1 MPKQTVGYEAFA
13 KWEIE
18 LAEGKARGLV
28 GKYGFTCE
36 DAKDIEQELLLQIH
50 ITRKAG
56 DSWSEVTA
64 SKRTVLSR
72 ILDNRVRNI
81 IRDSRREKRKGNSEL
96 DSIHRE
102 FKRKGA

>member
-64 SKRTVLSR
+64 
-72 ILDNRVRNI
+72 
-81 IRDSRREKRKGNSEL
+81 
-96 DSIHRE
+96 
-102 FKRKGA
+102 